1 MSKTKAVDL
10 IKAFQERIMAGG
22 PLVTFGEL
30 ESIRKELEEDE
41 VTDADI
47 AVLGV
52 SSVVFS
58 LVERI
63 DDLEAW
69 RRSIKQGKLTEM
81 ADFADGRTRLTIEL
95 YDSNGDRTSTT
106 R

>member
-1 MSKTKAVDL
+1 MSKAEA
-10 IKAFQERIMAGG
+10 IKMLKSEMSNHKDFDMIGFKREY
-22 PLVTFGEL
+22 L
-30 ESIRKELEEDE
+30 EKIISELEEDE

-58 LVERI
+58 LVKRI

-69 RRSIKQGKLTEM
+69 HRSIKQGKLTEIS
-81 ADFADGRTRLTIEL
+81 DYADGRTRLTIEI
-95 YDSNGDRTSTT
+95 
-106 R
+106 